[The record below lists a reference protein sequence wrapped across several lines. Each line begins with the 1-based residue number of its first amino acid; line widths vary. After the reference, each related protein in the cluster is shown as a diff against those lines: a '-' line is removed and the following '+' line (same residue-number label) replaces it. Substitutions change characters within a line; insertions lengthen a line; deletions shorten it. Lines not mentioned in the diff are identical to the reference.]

1 MNIAFTLFD
10 YFPHGGLQR
19 DCLKIAQKCSAT
31 GHEVTIFS
39 RAWRGVKPEGIVV
52 KTLGCK
58 GWTNVARNQNFIT
71 VLLRLLAKSK
81 FDAVVG
87 FNKMPGLDIYF
98 AADPC
103 FEAKA
108 RSRSPVY
115 RLTRRYRFYRKTEEA
130 VFGTRE
136 KPLILLIT
144 DREVQHY
151 QDIYGTEPDRFCL
164 LPPNIDRRNFT
175 LKDVAQSR
183 HAKRKEL
190 GLKDDSTLL
199 LFVGSG
205 FRTKG
210 LDRAI
215 RGLASLPKSHCG
227 NTHLVVVGHNKP
239 KPFDRLAKSL
249 GLADRV
255 HFMGGRNDVPEWM
268 LAADILVHPARNENT
283 GTVLLESMASGLPVL
298 VTDVC
303 GYAFHI
309 KKAKAGCIVLSPFNQ
324 SDFNAILARMITF
337 AEQAQWRVN
346 GLTYA
351 EKEDLY
357 SCHQRAAD
365 RIEEFIHNKLAPFN
379 HFEQKRSS

>member
-19 DCLKIAQKCSAT
+19 DCLEIAQKCSAA
-31 GHEVTIFS
+31 GHEVTIFT
-39 RAWRGVKPEGIVV
+39 RAWVGVRPEGIVV

-71 VLLRLLAKSK
+71 VLLKLLAKSK

-130 VFGTRE
+130 VFGMRE

-144 DREVQHY
+144 DREVQLY
-151 QDIYGTEPDRFCL
+151 RDIYGTNSNRFRL

-183 HAKRKEL
+183 HTKRREL

-215 RGLASLPKSHCG
+215 RGLASLPGSHCD
-227 NTHLVVVGHNKP
+227 NTHLVVLGRNKP
-239 KPFDRLAKSL
+239 IQFSRLAKSL
-249 GLADRV
+249 GLAKRV
-255 HFMGGRNDVPEWM
+255 HFLGGHDDVPEWM
-268 LAADILVHPARNENT
+268 LAADFLVHPARNENT

-298 VTDVC
+298 ATDAC

-309 KKAKAGCIVLSPFNQ
+309 EKAKAGCITPSPFEQ
-324 SDFNAILARMITF
+324 SDFNSILSKMI
-337 AEQAQWRVN
+337 ASPEQTQWRAN
-346 GLTYA
+346 GLAYA
-351 EKEDLY
+351 AKEDLY
-357 SCHQRAAD
+357 SCHQRAAE

-379 HFEQKRSS
+379 HLEQRRSS

>member
-19 DCLKIAQKCSAT
+19 DCLEIAQKCSAA
-31 GHEVTIFS
+31 GHEVTIFT
-39 RAWRGVKPEGIVV
+39 RAWVGVKPEGIVV

-71 VLLRLLAKSK
+71 VLLKLLAKSK

-130 VFGTRE
+130 VFGMRE

-144 DREVQHY
+144 DREVQLY
-151 QDIYGTEPDRFCL
+151 RDIYGTNSNRFRL

-183 HAKRKEL
+183 HTKRREL

-215 RGLASLPKSHCG
+215 RGLASLPGSHCG
-227 NTHLVVVGHNKP
+227 NTHLVVLGRNKP
-239 KPFDRLAKSL
+239 IQFSRLAKSL
-249 GLADRV
+249 GLAKRV
-255 HFMGGRNDVPEWM
+255 HFLGGHDDVPEWM
-268 LAADILVHPARNENT
+268 LAADFLVHPARNENT

-298 VTDVC
+298 ATDAC

-309 KKAKAGCIVLSPFNQ
+309 EKAKAGCITPSPFEQ
-324 SDFNAILARMITF
+324 SDFNSILSKMI
-337 AEQAQWRVN
+337 ASPEQTQWRAN
-346 GLTYA
+346 GLAYA
-351 EKEDLY
+351 AKEDLY
-357 SCHQRAAD
+357 SCHQRAAE

-379 HFEQKRSS
+379 HLEQRRSS

>member
-19 DCLKIAQKCSAT
+19 DCLEIAQKCSAA
-31 GHEVTIFS
+31 GHEVTIFT
-39 RAWRGVKPEGIVV
+39 RAWVGVRPEGIVV

-71 VLLRLLAKSK
+71 VLLKLLAKSK

-87 FNKMPGLDIYF
+87 FNKIPGLDIYF

-130 VFGTRE
+130 VFGMRE

-144 DREVQHY
+144 DREVQLY
-151 QDIYGTEPDRFCL
+151 RDIYGTNSNRFRL

-183 HAKRKEL
+183 HTKRREL

-215 RGLASLPKSHCG
+215 RGLASLPGSHCG
-227 NTHLVVVGHNKP
+227 NTHLVVLGRNKP
-239 KPFDRLAKSL
+239 IQFSRLAKSL
-249 GLADRV
+249 GLAKRV
-255 HFMGGRNDVPEWM
+255 HFLGGHDDVPEWM
-268 LAADILVHPARNENT
+268 LAADFLVHPARNENT
-283 GTVLLESMASGLPVL
+283 GTVLLESIASGLPVL
-298 VTDVC
+298 ATDAC

-309 KKAKAGCIVLSPFNQ
+309 EKAKAGCITPSPFEQ
-324 SDFNAILARMITF
+324 SDFNSILSKMI
-337 AEQAQWRVN
+337 ASPEQTQWRAN
-346 GLTYA
+346 GLAYA
-351 EKEDLY
+351 AKEDLY
-357 SCHQRAAD
+357 SCHQRAAE

-379 HFEQKRSS
+379 HLEQRRSS

>member
-19 DCLKIAQKCSAT
+19 DCLEIAQKCSAA
-31 GHEVTIFS
+31 GHEVTIFT
-39 RAWRGVKPEGIVV
+39 RAWVGARPEGIVV

-71 VLLRLLAKSK
+71 VLLKLLAKSK

-130 VFGTRE
+130 VFGMRE

-144 DREVQHY
+144 DREVQLY
-151 QDIYGTEPDRFCL
+151 RDIYGTNSNRFRL

-183 HAKRKEL
+183 HTKRREL

-215 RGLASLPKSHCG
+215 RGLASLPGSHCG
-227 NTHLVVVGHNKP
+227 NTHLVVLGRNKP
-239 KPFDRLAKSL
+239 IQFSRLAKSL
-249 GLADRV
+249 GLAKRV
-255 HFMGGRNDVPEWM
+255 HFLGGHDDVPEWM
-268 LAADILVHPARNENT
+268 LAADFLVHPARNENT

-298 VTDVC
+298 ATDAC

-309 KKAKAGCIVLSPFNQ
+309 EKAKAGCITPSPFEQ
-324 SDFNAILARMITF
+324 SDFNSILSKMI
-337 AEQAQWRVN
+337 ASPEQTQWRAN
-346 GLTYA
+346 GLAYA
-351 EKEDLY
+351 AKEDLY
-357 SCHQRAAD
+357 SCHQRAAE

-379 HFEQKRSS
+379 HLEQRRSS

>member
-31 GHEVTIFS
+31 GHEVTIFT
-39 RAWRGVKPEGIVV
+39 RAWVGVRPEGIVV

-58 GWTNVARNQNFIT
+58 GWTNVAQNQNFIT
-71 VLLRLLAKSK
+71 VLLKLLAKSK
-81 FDAVVG
+81 FDGVVG

-108 RSRSPVY
+108 KTKNLFY
-115 RLTRRYRFYRKTEEA
+115 RLTRRYRLYRQAEEA
-130 VFGTRE
+130 VFGMGKKT
-136 KPLILLIT
+136 LILLIT
-144 DREVQHY
+144 DRDVQNY
-151 QDIYGTEPDRFCL
+151 QDIYGTEPDRFRL

-183 HAKRKEL
+183 HTKRREL
-190 GLKDDSTLL
+190 GLEDDSTLL

-215 RGLASLPKSHCG
+215 RGLGSLSGSHCG
-227 NTHLVVVGHNKP
+227 NSHLVVVGHNKP
-239 KPFDRLAKSL
+239 KPYVRLAKSL

-255 HFMGGRNDVPEWM
+255 HFLGGRTDVLEWM
-268 LAADILVHPARNENT
+268 LAADILVHPARSENT

-298 VTDVC
+298 ATDVC

-309 KKAKAGCIVLSPFNQ
+309 ENAKAGCIAPSPFDQ
-324 SDFNAILARMITF
+324 IRFNRTLNKIVTS
-337 AEQAQWRVN
+337 ECAQLSAN
-346 GLTYA
+346 GLAYA
-351 EKEDLY
+351 KIEDLY
-357 SCHQRAAD
+357 SCHQKAAALIVNF
-365 RIEEFIHNKLAPFN
+365 R
-379 HFEQKRSS
+379 

>member
-19 DCLKIAQKCSAT
+19 DCLEIAQKCSAA
-31 GHEVTIFS
+31 GHEVTIFT
-39 RAWRGVKPEGIVV
+39 RAWVGVRPEGIVV

-71 VLLRLLAKSK
+71 VLLKLLAKSK

-130 VFGTRE
+130 VFGMRE

-144 DREVQHY
+144 DREVQLY
-151 QDIYGTEPDRFCL
+151 RDIYGTNSNRFRL

-183 HAKRKEL
+183 HTKRREL

-215 RGLASLPKSHCG
+215 RGLASLPGSHCG
-227 NTHLVVVGHNKP
+227 NTHLVVLGRNKP
-239 KPFDRLAKSL
+239 IQFSRLAKSL
-249 GLADRV
+249 GLAKRV
-255 HFMGGRNDVPEWM
+255 HFLGGHDDVPEWM
-268 LAADILVHPARNENT
+268 LAADFLVHPARNENT

-298 VTDVC
+298 ATDAC

-309 KKAKAGCIVLSPFNQ
+309 EKAKAGCITPSPFEQ
-324 SDFNAILARMITF
+324 SDFNSILSKMI
-337 AEQAQWRVN
+337 ASPEQTQWRAN
-346 GLTYA
+346 GLAYA
-351 EKEDLY
+351 AKEDLY
-357 SCHQRAAD
+357 SCHQRAAE

-379 HFEQKRSS
+379 HLEQRRSS